1 MLKKAATIEI
11 EAAIGN
17 LARINV
23 LQERARI
30 LTAHDVGPVQHV
42 KNDFMGSVSLQAVML
57 HHKRHMVQSD
67 ETKH

>member
-30 LTAHDVGPVQHV
+30 LTAQGVGPVQHV
-42 KNDFMGSVSLQAVML
+42 KNDFMASVSMQAVML
-57 HHKRHMVQSD
+57 HHKRHTV
-67 ETKH
+67 H